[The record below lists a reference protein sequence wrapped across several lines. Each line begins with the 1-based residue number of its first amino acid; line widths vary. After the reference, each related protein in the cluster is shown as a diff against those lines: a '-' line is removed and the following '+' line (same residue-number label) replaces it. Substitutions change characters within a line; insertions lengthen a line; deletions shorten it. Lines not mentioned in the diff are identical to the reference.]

1 MNKSLIK
8 QILDSS
14 EDIVIMAPSYGKNA
28 YRLYANGGVICNLTP
43 TANGYKFSGLDINY
57 ERNYLSKQKEYD
69 KSLPVLIQELKKND
83 LSELT
88 PELEKYL
95 SLAVWATEL
104 KFNGDER
111 QYQTKLTAIS
121 GKNCKYC
128 PDEKQWLIVDMEYT
142 SPQSI
147 SNQTRNGEPIYY
159 SPDYTIFDGSS
170 FGIVELKCNGKSTDN
185 FKKHSENFN
194 ALVSNNGRE
203 YIEHFISRFR
213 ALIEIGAVSAEY
225 EKVLDEF
232 EKNYLTKAIED
243 IVWIGFL
250 FVDTEG
256 EMDHKSKY
264 VELIENIND
273 IDFSVPV
280 KIKHILP
287 EEYNDE
293 KVLTKKLI
301 SDEYFTISEFIN

>member
-8 QILDSS
+8 QILGSS
-14 EDIVIMAPSYGKNA
+14 EEIVIMAPSYGESA

-43 TANGYKFSGLDINY
+43 AANRYKFTELDINY

-69 KSLPVLIQELKKND
+69 NSLPALIQELKKND

-104 KFNGDER
+104 KFKGWER

-121 GKNCKYC
+121 EKNCKYC

-142 SPQSI
+142 SPKKI
-147 SNQTRNGEPIYY
+147 SNQTKKGAPKNYK
-159 SPDYTIFDGSS
+159 PDYTVFDGKS
-170 FGIVELKCNGKSTDN
+170 FGIVELKCNGKSTKN
-185 FKKHSENFN
+185 FRKHCEDFN

-213 ALIEIGAVSAEY
+213 ALIEIGAVDAEY
-225 EKVLDEF
+225 EKALDEF
-232 EKNYLTKAIED
+232 EKTYLTKAIED
-243 IVWIGFL
+243 IIWIGFL
-250 FVDTEG
+250 FADTEG
-256 EMDHKSKY
+256 KRGH
-264 VELIENIND
+264 NIAYCNRINEIKD

-287 EEYNDE
+287 AEYND
-293 KVLTKKLI
+293 KTVLAEKLI
-301 SDEYFTISEFIN
+301 SDEYFTISEFIK